1 MIIHLSPS
9 IYACPK
15 TEPCSLIDLT
25 CNELN
30 IDLVG
35 GKELTARRPYPN
47 KKYLVACRKVGQ
59 KAMNGILIESKTPV
73 REFTVVTRWSVAAS
87 HIATHRVHYIILDEE
102 YDAISENM
110 VLWYA
115 TSESLGSYKSRWP
128 GNEEYGTPATSQPRM
143 EAYQRLR
150 RVGPIR
156 DVTDESGAV
165 IERSEVFKLP
175 TLQPE
180 RVLNSKL
187 SYGDRTPS
195 LEAAFR

>member
-1 MIIHLSPS
+1 MIIHLTPQ

-30 IDLVG
+30 IALVG

-47 KKYLVACRKVGQ
+47 KNYLVACRKSGQ
-59 KAMNGILIESKTPV
+59 KAMNGILIDSKSPV
-73 REFTVVTRWSVAAS
+73 REFNIVTRWAVAAS
-87 HIATHRVHYIILDEE
+87 HVATHRVRYIILDEE

-110 VLWYA
+110 VLWSA

-128 GNEEYGTPATSQPRM
+128 GNEEYGTPAMSQPRM
-143 EAYQRLR
+143 EAFQRLQ
-150 RVGPIR
+150 RVGAIS
-156 DVTDESGAV
+156 DVTDASGAV

-187 SYGDRTPS
+187 SYGDRMPN